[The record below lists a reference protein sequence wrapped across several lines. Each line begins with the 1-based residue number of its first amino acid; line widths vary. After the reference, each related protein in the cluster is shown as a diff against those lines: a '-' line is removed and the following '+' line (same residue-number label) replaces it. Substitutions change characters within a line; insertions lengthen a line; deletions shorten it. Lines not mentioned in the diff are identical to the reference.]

1 MTCPEMPQNLVLTA
15 AFAAC
20 SARVR
25 GERLMRSHRCL
36 SEVRMTGISRKEAL
50 VPTMIVLV
58 NLKEGV
64 DPEDYERWILDSY
77 APAVRDLLSVAN
89 WRDYRTTGLPASDA
103 APPYQYVVTLDVN
116 DMEQLG
122 RDMAGE
128 EMQRLFSELHDL
140 ADIIQ
145 IMAERFA

>member
-1 MTCPEMPQNLVLTA
+1 
-15 AFAAC
+15 
-20 SARVR
+20 
-25 GERLMRSHRCL
+25 
-36 SEVRMTGISRKEAL
+36 

-58 NLKEGV
+58 KLKEGV

-77 APAVRDLLSVAN
+77 APAVRDLPSVED
-89 WRDYRTTGLPASDA
+89 WRDYRVSGLLGSDA
-103 APPYQYVVTLDVN
+103 SPPYQYVVTLDVK
-116 DMEQLG
+116 DLDQLG

-140 ADIIQ
+140 ADITQ